1 MVESRCGVV
10 PPVLSCSIWPSLT
23 TVLEVTTLV
32 KSAVLSLNLVTMW
45 TTFLA
50 VRIASDSLAVSSARL
65 DEVDGLPG
73 SLEVSMSSHLMK
85 LFHTN
90 VVWTMVRSA
99 ELD

>member
-1 MVESRCGVV
+1 M
-10 PPVLSCSIWPSLT
+10 
-23 TVLEVTTLV
+23 LEVTTLV

-73 SLEVSMSSHLMK
+73 SLEVSMLSHLMK
-85 LFHTN
+85 LFRTN
-90 VVWTMVRSA
+90 VVWTTVRSA